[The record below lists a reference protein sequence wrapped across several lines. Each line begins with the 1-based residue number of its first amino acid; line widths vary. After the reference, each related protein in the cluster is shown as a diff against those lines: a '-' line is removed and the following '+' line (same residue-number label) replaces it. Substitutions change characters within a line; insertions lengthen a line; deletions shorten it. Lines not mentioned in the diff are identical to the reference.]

1 MGRFQ
6 CLRRKSCQCAIY
18 LKTKIYRKKIHPTR
32 RYSPGFRHRR
42 APCECRRRRIAPR
55 KRAPRCRTAPPRC
68 SPWASP
74 SSSAF
79 SCRSCRRTGASCNSA
94 SPRQRRDQADTGWLA
109 NPEKCQN
116 QTSGR
121 FRFEFEPHRICA
133 LDNIPAVGLP
143 RLQSEELLVALV
155 RAKCLR
161 VVFQFVLA
169 KHTWRVEIMHLHF
182 FLTILFLYIFVSVVY
197 LPL

>member
-1 MGRFQ
+1 MSMS
-6 CLRRKSCQCAIY
+6 CLHPSCN
-18 LKTKIYRKKIHPTR
+18 KTHRKKSHPTR

-55 KRAPRCRTAPPRC
+55 RRAPRCRTAPPRC

-116 QTSGR
+116 YANPEKCQHWTSGC
-121 FRFEFEPHRICA
+121 FRFKFEPHRICA

-169 KHTWRVEIMHLHF
+169 KHAWRVKIMHLHF
-182 FLTILFLYIFVSVVY
+182 F
-197 LPL
+197 

>member
-6 CLRRKSCQCAIY
+6 CLRRIRCQCHVCIHPCN
-18 LKTKIYRKKIHPTR
+18 KTHRKKSHPTR
-32 RYSPGFRHRR
+32 RYSPGCRHRR
-42 APCECRRRRIAPR
+42 ALSECRRRRIAPR

-116 QTSGR
+116 YANPEKCQQWASGC
-121 FRFEFEPHRICA
+121 FRFKFEPHRICA

-169 KHTWRVEIMHLHF
+169 KHAWRVEIMHQHF
-182 FLTILFLYIFVSVVY
+182 F
-197 LPL
+197 